1 MALIFFKLIHIY
13 NINWIPQGYLTEL
26 LLRLR
31 SMKKLEDLI
40 LTYKDFPKKGI
51 DFKDVL
57 EILQYPDIFHDLILK
72 MSSNQFLKKAEAII
86 SIDARGFIFG
96 SAVALESS
104 KPMIVARK
112 PGKLPGSLLTSEYDL
127 EYGKNS
133 LSLQSNALKKFNS
146 FVIIDDLLATGGTVN
161 CVSSMLQDQRKEI
174 LGLITVVELNKLKGR
189 SKFDFPVQSI
199 ISLWKIGVLKF

>member
-1 MALIFFKLIHIY
+1 MLSRF
-13 NINWIPQGYLTEL
+13 
-26 LLRLR
+26 R

-57 EILQYPDIFHDLILK
+57 EILQYPDIFHDLIVK
-72 MSSNQFLKKAEAII
+72 MSSNQFLKNAEAII

-112 PGKLPGSLLTSEYDL
+112 PGKLPGQILTREYDL

-133 LSLQSNALKKFNS
+133 LSVQSNALKKFS
-146 FVIIDDLLATGGTVN
+146 TFVIVDDLLATGGTVN
-161 CVSSMLQDQRKEI
+161 CVSRLLQYQRKKV
-174 LGLITVVELNKLKGR
+174 LGLITVVELKELKGR
-189 SKFDFPVQSI
+189 YKLDFPVESVV
-199 ISLWKIGVLKF
+199 SL